1 MKEYE
6 HSLPDIDEIN
16 KYPKD
21 SQRKNYE
28 AYNNF
33 VNNNFQNNDFENQNN
48 NNQNA
53 NLINDD
59 NNEDNMNININHY
72 QYAGD
77 PNNKEENSQ
86 MDSQSIKDKE
96 EINYSIFKGF
106 LYKVYGIISFQLLV
120 TLVVI
125 LIFQKDSISDY
136 FNNRPVLTGFLN
148 FLSFVG
154 FIATLLVLAIKQD
167 FSKRVPYNYI
177 SLFIMTIFISFLC
190 AFSSLNFSKESVIF
204 CIVLT
209 LISSIAITV
218 YAYYSTQNWGTIKA
232 LILVILS
239 QSGGFLLMI
248 LLLSNTMIEKVMCF
262 VGTLL
267 FGVYLVYDTQI
278 IMKKFGETYKVD
290 DYIFAA
296 IQLYLDIINLFMMI
310 LSVFGKNKNK

>member
-310 LSVFGKNKNK
+310 LSAFGKNKNK